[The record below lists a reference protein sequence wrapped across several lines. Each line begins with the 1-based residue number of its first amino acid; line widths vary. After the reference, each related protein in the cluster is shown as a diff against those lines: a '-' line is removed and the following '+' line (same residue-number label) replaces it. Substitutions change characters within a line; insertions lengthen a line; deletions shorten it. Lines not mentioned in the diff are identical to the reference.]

1 MHLITGENNN
11 PIFINQTATN
21 ASTCSAA
28 NTNMLLPSSRR
39 HHFSR
44 SNLIN
49 WGTQVVPLWSM
60 LLDVGMFKTIC
71 FYLFLFLANLCFL
84 VLLLESFLLM
94 ILGNLYQQIY
104 DITYTKGII
113 YYICVHLHICLRDIA
128 CTHTYPH
135 KDSTKICPHKHVYV
149 DTHTWVTP
157 ISRNFAETCRECGK
171 KFGNCQSGKCRLIK
185 QHIHLGTPRL
195 NFDWPEHSKENAWS
209 TEISND
215 GHIQEQTLLSLLLAK
230 FQSFWIL

>member
-49 WGTQVVPLWSM
+49 WGVQVVPLWSM

-71 FYLFLFLANLCFL
+71 FYLFLFLANLCL
-84 VLLLESFLLM
+84 PVLLLESFLLM

-104 DITYTKGII
+104 DITHTKGFV
-113 YYICVHLHICLRDIA
+113 YYICVHLHIYVSETLPAHIHIHTKIPQKFVHTNMCMW
-128 CTHTYPH
+128 THTLGSH
-135 KDSTKICPHKHVYV
+135 LS
-149 DTHTWVTP
+149 
-157 ISRNFAETCRECGK
+157 AEILRKPAESVGRSLEIVSL
-171 KFGNCQSGKCRLIK
+171 GNVAS
-185 QHIHLGTPRL
+185 
-195 NFDWPEHSKENAWS
+195 
-209 TEISND
+209 
-215 GHIQEQTLLSLLLAK
+215 
-230 FQSFWIL
+230 

>member
-49 WGTQVVPLWSM
+49 WGAQVVPLWSM

-71 FYLFLFLANLCFL
+71 LHLFLFLANLGL
-84 VLLLESFLLM
+84 SVLLLESFLLM
-94 ILGNLYQQIY
+94 IFGNLYQQIY
-104 DITYTKGII
+104 DITYAKGYIYII
-113 YYICVHLHICLRDIA
+113 YVSTSTYVSETLSAHMHVH
-128 CTHTYPH
+128 
-135 KDSTKICPHKHVYV
+135 TKSPQFFFSHKHVYV

-215 GHIQEQTLLSLLLAK
+215 GHIQGQTFSLSFTL
-230 FQSFWIL
+230 S